1 MTLSSQL
8 LTAPLLDH
16 RGLDLDAAGRIT
28 YVLEQSFRYD
38 YDAPVESLRQ
48 RLVVVP
54 PSRHGS
60 QQAIFMNHASGAV
73 APPDVEVVQVGDAI
87 WQRAKRGGLVQGAVW
102 PVRVV
107 EVLVL
112 AQGRSSG
119 GAGSR

>member
-38 YDAPVESLRQ
+38 YNAPVESLRQ

-60 QQAIFMNHASGAV
+60 QH
-73 APPDVEVVQVGDAI
+73 
-87 WQRAKRGGLVQGAVW
+87 R
-102 PVRVV
+102 RVHLWV
-107 EVLVL
+107 PKTY
-112 AQGRSSG
+112 ATRRYS
-119 GAGSR
+119 